1 MSAEK
6 LRSLV
11 ERKLKTRL
19 NLSIDELDEHDR
31 KSCLMEIKKF
41 NSGLSDI
48 EETAKEIADEITDSM
63 YRDWVDQ
70 TLLDRIGHALNDF
83 PNPNDEI
90 MDYFMCSDLDWDN
103 IDQYTCD
110 QIKADAE
117 QTAEAW
123 IIGCWDEESK
133 SFK

>member
-41 NSGLSDI
+41 NGGLSDI
-48 EETAKEIADEITDSM
+48 EETAKDIADEITDSM

-123 IIGCWDEESK
+123 ITGCWDEESK